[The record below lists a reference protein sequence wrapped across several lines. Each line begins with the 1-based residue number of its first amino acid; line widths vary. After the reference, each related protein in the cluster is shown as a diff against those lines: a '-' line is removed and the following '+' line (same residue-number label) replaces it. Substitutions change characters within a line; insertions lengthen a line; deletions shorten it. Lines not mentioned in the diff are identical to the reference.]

1 MTTPPP
7 SQFSCATALLLHLDS
22 RLSAVTNPAEIA
34 LRDRLL
40 TYLATALAEP
50 PTASLP
56 HFHYQPSP
64 QSTPP
69 PPPDNDDQ
77 IQDLQS
83 RLQHIY
89 DLEPLLKEE
98 GMQNFDGYFCHWN
111 EILAFCARNRLDG
124 YAQSPMELLT
134 RLANQRDEAH
144 QILLDVWKEDEM
156 GWITDTSPVRQCVKC
171 GAGAETQHADDC
183 LQGRIYPHIKHLLDP
198 S

>member
-40 TYLATALAEP
+40 TYLATALA
-50 PTASLP
+50 
-56 HFHYQPSP
+56 
-64 QSTPP
+64 TPP
-69 PPPDNDDQ
+69 GGHPGPDNADQ
-77 IQDLQS
+77 IKDLQS

-171 GAGAETQHADDC
+171 GAGSETQHADDC
-183 LQGRIYPHIKHLLDP
+183 LQGRIYPHIKHLLE

>member
-7 SQFSCATALLLHLDS
+7 SQFSCATALLLHLDG
-22 RLSAVTNPAEIA
+22 RHAAITNPAEIA
-34 LRDRLL
+34 LRDHLL
-40 TYLATALAEP
+40 TYLATALA
-50 PTASLP
+50 AS
-56 HFHYQPSP
+56 
-64 QSTPP
+64 
-69 PPPDNDDQ
+69 PPPDTER
-77 IQDLQS
+77 IEDLQS

-134 RLANQRDEAH
+134 RLVNQRDDAH
-144 QILLDVWKEDEM
+144 QILLDIWKEDEM

-171 GAGAETQHADDC
+171 RAGSETQHADDC